1 MISDK
6 MNKLIQKAQNNLA
19 KNNMSY
25 YEHFVFAFRYGILS
39 IKKGILLCIHSILP
53 CFFENAGN
61 RLVRKL
67 EMVFVEREN
76 EPKSSAKK

>member
-1 MISDK
+1 VISDK
-6 MNKLIQKAQNNLA
+6 MNKLIQKAQNHLA

-67 EMVFVEREN
+67 EMVFVERKN
-76 EPKSSAKK
+76 EPKSSSKK

>member
-1 MISDK
+1 VISDK
-6 MNKLIQKAQNNLA
+6 MNKLIQKAQNHLA

-67 EMVFVEREN
+67 EMAFVEREN